1 MDIRPIPRTFEEEE
15 EERASTGGKFTDTL
29 GDLQVI
35 KSLSVCLCTS
45 DGVLRSVSGGQ
56 PDSARSERSGVEAGP
71 SCLAISSLLYSTMPA
86 LSADVPAV

>member
-1 MDIRPIPRTFEEEE
+1 MDIRPIPRTFEEED

-45 DGVLRSVSGGQ
+45 DGVLRAVSVW
-56 PDSARSERSGVEAGP
+56 SA
-71 SCLAISSLLYSTMPA
+71 
-86 LSADVPAV
+86 